1 MVEVEVVV
9 VSHIAWH
16 IAHDWLAIA
25 HAHSIGKGIGGGR
38 RWSAS
43 GKTIVAINAI

>member
-25 HAHSIGKGIGGGR
+25 HAHSINEISGCGGVKAG
-38 RWSAS
+38 
-43 GKTIVAINAI
+43 GFGYT